1 MKTELP
7 LKTPVAA
14 LDHILGSAVLMNWSA
29 LAGQS
34 ATTMLRLEYH
44 VGRDCIIENL
54 KLWACSR
61 EYWSLICEYT
71 PSVGWSDGP
80 RFANGYH
87 SRSLGRLFQSILM
100 NQNRFHHGHGPNTNA
115 TLEIL
120 PPTAEDALLAS
131 DRVSEAFPLLSKP
144 PAVVLATKTAAHE
157 S

>member
-7 LKTPVAA
+7 LKVHVAP
-14 LDHILGSAVLMNWSA
+14 LDHILSSAVVLNWNA
-29 LAGQS
+29 LACEP
-34 ATTMLRLEYH
+34 APTMLRLEYH
-44 VGRDCIIENL
+44 VGRDLAIENL

-61 EYWSLICEYT
+61 EYWTLICDYS
-71 PSVGWSDGP
+71 PNVGWSDGP

-100 NQNRFHHGHGPNTNA
+100 NQNRFHHEYGPNSNT
-115 TLEIL
+115 TLEIHT
-120 PPTAEDALLAS
+120 PSEEDTLLAS
-131 DRVSEAFPLLSKP
+131 ERVSEAFSLPSKT